1 MKQKLIDS
9 INSRI
14 KTEIAPQSPL
24 KFLFKLKVE
33 DYIDNVI
40 SVVYLYTRAKK
51 GTNKN
56 TIYLTE
62 IISAIGHNIR
72 NKYRL
77 KRDSAAAAKTGA
89 FMLYSFEELSMVQVL
104 LGQGSKGHASYIV
117 QVLDDDSICN
127 LWDSLVAN
135 QIEKLPAEVPYAPWK
150 AARHE
155 TGAWLVKTGNKDVL
169 DKLSLDSHPIV
180 FDCVNKAQ
188 QVGWRIN
195 KDVYDIHLWA
205 LRNKTDAFADI
216 WELQNPEAK
225 ATKLREAKAIGSIA
239 KRFLDKHFYHLY
251 YYDFRGRKYPATA
264 YLHEQGSDLARGL
277 LLRVDQKS
285 IGREGFFWLLV
296 SVASNWAGD
305 AGREDGAKTDKI
317 PLKDRFLWS
326 LDNEEILLSYA
337 EKPKV
342 NQGWMKA
349 DKPWQF
355 LAACFEFKKFRDW
368 QTSFFDDYIDISL
381 IDQALEALGVDP
393 YDFSSSLE
401 CYIDG
406 SNNGSQHLSALT
418 RDEITAPHVNL
429 VPLDL
434 PGDLYKYVADHV
446 WDRLAIQLKAM
457 SPHVIKSCEVF
468 IDNLIELKKQIHL
481 AEPKSDKRKEL
492 IEEIL
497 KFKNTYQSL
506 LDVAAPVYW
515 SRVVDLKHRRK
526 VVKRNVMT
534 LPYGGTAYGLGQQQ
548 IDDARKHGIDLLL
561 HMEHKWG
568 AYLGREVF
576 EDCRISLKRP
586 MQLLSVFEQAG
597 KKAEAAGQ
605 FLSWTVPITNFPVV
619 QNYTEGKVKKIWV
632 QYGPPVGERN
642 STGYYEN
649 TLQLAVCFI
658 EDVKPSKGKQSQGAS
673 PNAIHSL
680 DAAHLALTVHRADFS
695 LTTIHDSFGCLLA
708 DMPRLFKLIRE
719 TFVELYS
726 ADPLTSIMKDIDGD
740 ISSVQFG
747 TLDISLILDSE
758 YCFA

>member
-1 MKQKLIDS
+1 LKQKLIDS
-9 INSRI
+9 ISSRI

-89 FMLYSFEELSMVQVL
+89 FMLYSFEELSMIQVM

-117 QVLDDDSICN
+117 QVLDDDSICS
-127 LWDSLVAN
+127 LWESLVAN

-169 DKLSLDSHPIV
+169 DKLSVENHPIV

-239 KRFLDKHFYHLY
+239 KRFLDKNFYHLY

-277 LLRVDQKS
+277 LLRVDQKP

-305 AGREDGAKTDKI
+305 AGRDDGAKTDKI
-317 PLKDRFLWS
+317 PLKDRYMWS

-368 QTSFFDDYIDISL
+368 QMSFFDDYIDIAM
-381 IDQALEALGVDP
+381 IDQGLEALGVDP

-457 SPHVIKSCEVF
+457 SPHTIKSCETF

-492 IEEIL
+492 IDEIL
-497 KFKNTYQSL
+497 KFKNTYQNL

-605 FLSWTVPITNFPVV
+605 FLSWTVPVTNFPVV

-680 DAAHLALTVHRADFS
+680 DAAHLALTVHRADFP

-708 DMPRLFKLIRE
+708 DMPKLFRLIRE

-740 ISSVQFG
+740 ISGVQFG